1 MTHVAGGPNW
11 ARLRYLWYA
20 DLYRYDGQVNA
31 STFVRHMLITPGYK
45 YTFVLR
51 LCDAI
56 RYAKPVAIWKPLFAL
71 LRFLLWRMEMSYG
84 ICIYPGTNIQEGLY
98 IGHYGGVFVNPGTVI
113 GKNCNLSMDVIMG
126 WANRGPRRGVPT
138 LGDNVYVGPG
148 ARIIGAVRIGNNV
161 AIGANCVVTRDIPD
175 NSVAVGIPATIVSE
189 AGVDGYISNT
199 DY

>member
-1 MTHVAGGPNW
+1 MKGTPRGPDW
-11 ARLRYLWYA
+11 ARLKYLWYA
-20 DLYRYDGQVNA
+20 DLYRYTGRVDA
-31 STFVRHMLITPGYK
+31 RMFIKHMVITPGYQ

-56 RYAKPVAIWKPLFAL
+56 RWAKPVLLWKPLYL
-71 LRFLLWRMEMSYG
+71 LFRFVLWRLEMSYG
-84 ICIYPGTNIQEGLY
+84 ICIYPGTQIREGLY

-126 WANRGPRRGVPT
+126 WANRGPRQGVPT

-148 ARIIGAVRIGNNV
+148 ARIIGALRIGNNV
-161 AIGANCVVTRDIPD
+161 AIGANCVVTRDVPD
-175 NSVAVGIPATIVSE
+175 NAVIVGVPGRVISE
-189 AGVDGYISNT
+189 QGVEGYMSNT